1 MLLEAV
7 LAIRLSADTLA
18 GVANP
23 EHIFSA
29 IVWLVVFFYA
39 LFKSLDFN
47 RKKRLLDDTPTSKAL
62 GVFIGEV
69 ELDGTCVCQS
79 PLPSHVGQVA
89 SVYFSWSV
97 SEQWCRQTLESD
109 LLGIA
114 RTQTT
119 TGYTVVA
126 SGSSMA
132 GFYLQDETGYVW
144 VEPAGAEIE
153 ARETL
158 NREVTAR
165 SKLYY
170 AKGPAGSIPDSTFR
184 RTFTEH
190 TLPVGVKLFIR
201 GRASERPDIV
211 AAQIKHEKNE
221 DIYIIS
227 DRKEAE
233 IANGMGT
240 WSTLWNMGA
249 GLAAFLSPLTL
260 FAGAWPVIQVF
271 FGFVG
276 LVVSIIDSIFSAITF
291 GFHEPSI
298 SFKDAKE
305 MFSEGMAG
313 VYPYLPQ
320 SILIGFIIYLL
331 ARTAGA
337 SWSVFNSLI
346 GLRNRVASAYSL
358 IDIQVKRRHDLI
370 QNLVVCVAGFRDHE
384 AAVQTLVASIRA
396 QAGGG
401 SLQALG
407 PSILAVVERYPEIT
421 ALTSFQD
428 LSKQLI
434 QTEDRIA
441 LARGYHNNI
450 ATFYNTRVQRFPECI
465 LAGLGRMKPE
475 PLFEAEGFSYHPAA
489 ASVVV

>member
-1 MLLEAV
+1 M
-7 LAIRLSADTLA
+7 SADTLA

-23 EHIFSA
+23 EHLISA
-29 IVWLVVFFYA
+29 IILLAVFFKA
-39 LFKSLDFN
+39 LAKSLDYN

-62 GVFIGEV
+62 GVFIGAV
-69 ELDGTCVCQS
+69 ELDGKCVCQS
-79 PLPSHVGQVA
+79 PLTSHVGEVA
-89 SVYFSWSV
+89 CVYFRWSV
-97 SEQWCRQTLESD
+97 TEEWKRTTWHVD
-109 LLGIA
+109 KHGIPY
-114 RTQTT
+114 TT
-119 TGYTVVA
+119 TETGHTVVA
-126 SGSSMA
+126 SGGSMA
-132 GFYLQDETGYVW
+132 GFYLQDETGFVW

-158 NREVTAR
+158 NREVTAS

-170 AKGPAGSIPDSTFR
+170 AKGPAGSISGSTGR

-190 TLPVGVKLFIR
+190 TLAVGVQLFIR

-211 AAQIKHEKNE
+211 AAQIKHEENE

-233 IANGMGT
+233 IANSMGT
-240 WSTLWNMGA
+240 RSTLWNMGA

-271 FGFVG
+271 IGFVG

-291 GFHEPSI
+291 GFYEPSI

-370 QNLVVCVAGFRDHE
+370 QNLVVCVAGFRGHE
-384 AAVQTLVASIRA
+384 EAVQTLVASIRA

-407 PSILAVVERYPEIT
+407 PSILAVMEGSPEIT

-428 LSKQLI
+428 LSQQLI

-475 PLFEAEGFSYHPAA
+475 PLFEAEGFTYHPAA
-489 ASVVV
+489 A

>member
-1 MLLEAV
+1 M
-7 LAIRLSADTLA
+7 
-18 GVANP
+18 ANP
-23 EHIFSA
+23 EHLISA
-29 IVWLVVFFYA
+29 IILLAVFFKA
-39 LFKSLDFN
+39 LAKSLDYN

-69 ELDGTCVCQS
+69 ELDGKCVCQS
-79 PLPSHVGQVA
+79 PLTSHVGEVA
-89 SVYFSWSV
+89 CVYFRWSV
-97 SEQWCRQTLESD
+97 TEEWKRTTWHVD
-109 LLGIA
+109 KHGIPY
-114 RTQTT
+114 TT
-119 TGYTVVA
+119 TETGHIVVA

-158 NREVTAR
+158 NREVTA
-165 SKLYY
+165 SSELYY
-170 AKGPAGSIPDSTFR
+170 AKGPAGSISGSTGR

-190 TLPVGVKLFIR
+190 TLAVGVQLFIR

-211 AAQIKHEKNE
+211 AAQIKHEENE

-233 IANGMGT
+233 IANSMGT
-240 WSTLWNMGA
+240 RSFFWNMGS
-249 GLAAFLSPLTL
+249 GLAAFLTPLTL

-271 FGFVG
+271 WGFVVLILSI
-276 LVVSIIDSIFSAITF
+276 LVGILSVITF
-291 GFHEPSI
+291 EEPSI
-298 SFKDAKE
+298 SGKE
-305 MFSEGMAG
+305 AAMFSEGIAG
-313 VYPYLPQ
+313 VHPYVPQ
-320 SILIGFIIYLL
+320 SILIGFMIYLL

-384 AAVQTLVASIRA
+384 EAVQTLVASIRA

-407 PSILAVVERYPEIT
+407 PSILAVMEGSPEIT

-428 LSKQLI
+428 LSQQLI

-475 PLFEAEGFSYHPAA
+475 PLFEAEGFTYHPAA
-489 ASVVV
+489 A

>member
-7 LAIRLSADTLA
+7 LAIRLSSDTLA
-18 GVANP
+18 RVANP

-29 IVWLVVFFYA
+29 IIVLVVFFYA
-39 LFKSLDFN
+39 LVKSLDYK
-47 RKKRLLDDTPTSKAL
+47 RKKWLLDDTPTSKAL

-69 ELDGTCVCQS
+69 ELDGKCVCQS
-79 PLPSHVGQVA
+79 PLTSHVGEVA
-89 SVYFSWSV
+89 CVYFSWSV
-97 SEQWCRQTLESD
+97 SEQWLIMTQEEDRF
-109 LLGIA
+109 GIS
-114 RTQTT
+114 RTVTT

-126 SGSSMA
+126 AGCKMS

-144 VEPAGAEIE
+144 VQPHGAEIK
-153 ARETL
+153 ARVTL
-158 NREVTAR
+158 RQDVNSR
-165 SKLYY
+165 SALYY
-170 AKGPAGSIPDSTFR
+170 GKGPPEAIEHSTGR
-184 RTFTEH
+184 RKFIEQ
-190 TLPVGVKLFIR
+190 TLPIGQKLFIR

-211 AAQIKHEKNE
+211 AAQIKYEANTE
-221 DIYIIS
+221 MYIIS
-227 DRKEAE
+227 DQPEAVITE
-233 IANGMGT
+233 GVNQRSGGWKSSAYF
-240 WSTLWNMGA
+240 L
-249 GLAAFLSPLTL
+249 AFLSPLTL
-260 FAGAWPVIQVF
+260 FAGPLPIIQVVVGF
-271 FGFVG
+271 IVIFIQITAFLSGDDPTFAGKFG
-276 LVVSIIDSIFSAITF
+276 
-291 GFHEPSI
+291 
-298 SFKDAKE
+298 E
-305 MFSEGMAG
+305 MFLAGLAG
-313 VYPYLPQ
+313 VIGDVPRSVIAGVALYLPAQ
-320 SILIGFIIYLL
+320 MCGW
-331 ARTAGA
+331 AWTA
-337 SWSVFNSLI
+337 FNSLI

-384 AAVQTLVASIRA
+384 EAVQTLVASIRA

>member
-1 MLLEAV
+1 M
-7 LAIRLSADTLA
+7 
-18 GVANP
+18 ANP

-29 IVWLVVFFYA
+29 IVVLVVFFYA
-39 LFKSLDFN
+39 LVKSLDFN

-69 ELDGTCVCQS
+69 ELDGKCVCHS
-79 PLPSHVGQVA
+79 PLTSHVGEVA
-89 SVYFSWSV
+89 CVYFRWSV
-97 SEQWCRQTLESD
+97 TEEWKRTTWHVD
-109 LLGIA
+109 KHGIPY
-114 RTQTT
+114 TETE
-119 TGYTVVA
+119 TGDTEVA
-126 SGSSMA
+126 SGGSMA
-132 GFYLQDETGYVW
+132 GFYLEDETGFVW

-158 NREVTAR
+158 NRKVTAS

-170 AKGPAGSIPDSTFR
+170 AKGPAGSIPHSTGR

-190 TLPVGVKLFIR
+190 TLPVRVRLFIR

-211 AAQIKHEKNE
+211 AAQIKHEENE

-233 IANGMGT
+233 IANSMGT
-240 WSTLWNMGA
+240 RSFFWNMGS

-260 FAGAWPVIQVF
+260 FAGAGPVIQVF
-271 FGFVG
+271 FGFV
-276 LVVSIIDSIFSAITF
+276 LSIL
-291 GFHEPSI
+291 
-298 SFKDAKE
+298 SFFLDDDHSQHRKYAK
-305 MFSEGMAG
+305 MLSEGIAG
-313 VYPYLPQ
+313 VHPYVPQ

-384 AAVQTLVASIRA
+384 EAVQTLVASIRA

-407 PSILAVVERYPEIT
+407 PSLLAVVERYPEIT

-450 ATFYNTRVQRFPECI
+450 ATFYNTRIQRFPESI
-465 LAGLGRMKPE
+465 LAGWVRMKPE
-475 PLFEAEGFSYHPAA
+475 PLFEAEGFTYHPAA
-489 ASVVV
+489 A